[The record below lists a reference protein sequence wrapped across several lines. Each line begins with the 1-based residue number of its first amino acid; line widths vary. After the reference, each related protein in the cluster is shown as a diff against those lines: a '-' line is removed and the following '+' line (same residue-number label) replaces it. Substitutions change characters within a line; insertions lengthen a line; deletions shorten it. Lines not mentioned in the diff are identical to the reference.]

1 MVGESS
7 LWLRRWPF
15 AGLLFAATLGIVS
28 ASLAQIASTFFI
40 GLAVMAMGVWVWK
53 RKSAWLLLSL
63 AAAFGVLQVWQ
74 SRESA
79 SALLAEMAKSSD
91 LQVTA
96 IGLIASPP
104 RLLAK
109 NRIRFDLRTES
120 LEIQGRILK
129 SEVKVAVIASGEVP
143 RCGDRVKIRGILEPI
158 SATRNPGQLDVR
170 RVLALRGITCEI
182 KTSAGEG
189 FTILE
194 RAAGFRLLRA
204 ADSCS
209 KWMEATLREGISGD
223 PVVCDLLEGM
233 VLGATSDIPDS
244 LQDQFRETGTFHLF
258 SVSGL
263 HVGMIAVIFW
273 QALRLV
279 GASRRTAVFVI
290 IPALFFYALI
300 TGWKPSS
307 IRAAG
312 MSAIFL
318 LGMISWRQP
327 MAINS
332 LCAAGF
338 LILVQSTNE
347 LFNPGFQ
354 LSFVVVAGILLFA
367 TPIRDR
373 LRKKVQPDPFIP
385 IPLWTH
391 WQKWGHT
398 CGEGIADA
406 VSVSLAAWIGSLP
419 LTIFYFHMVSLSA
432 LLANLIIIPLAF
444 GIMATA
450 IIALAGGLVGGAVA
464 AVFNNA
470 NWVLIKLLLL
480 VVQACA
486 ALPGSSVLFGSLDK
500 APAAITI
507 FDFANGG
514 AVAAESGNRLWL
526 LDCGSARDFKNTILP
541 WMRERGRDSVDGF
554 IVSHGDARRMGG
566 AVSLLGAGRPPHIV
580 DSPLGDR
587 SRSRKQLHEWLQ
599 KSGIPK
605 SLQFAGD
612 EIDIHPSAKWKILHP
627 PLGLG
632 AGLADD
638 KALVARF
645 ETPQARVLFLSD
657 SGPNTFRNLL
667 ETRPNE
673 LASDIL
679 VLGHHHSGILPDAG
693 FIEAV
698 RPSVIV
704 VSRRGEFTEHEQVD
718 PDWAQWLH
726 GRGISLFR
734 QDEAGAV
741 LIHVSRTGYEVE
753 GFLNGQKYHK

>member
-1 MVGESS
+1 MTGETP
-7 LWLRRWPF
+7 LWFRRWPF
-15 AGLLFAATLGIVS
+15 AGLMFAATLGIVS
-28 ASLAQIASTFFI
+28 ASLTPFSSTAFI
-40 GLAVMAMGVWVWK
+40 CVAALAMGVWFWK
-53 RKSAWLLLSL
+53 RKTSWLLLSL
-63 AAAFGVLQVWQ
+63 SAAFGVLQIWQ
-74 SRESA
+74 SRESP
-79 SALLAEMAKSSD
+79 SAWLAKIAEAPGR
-91 LQVTA
+91 QVTA
-96 IGLIASPP
+96 IGLVASPP
-104 RLLAK
+104 QVIAK
-109 NRIRFDLRTES
+109 NRIRFDLRTED
-120 LEIQGRILK
+120 LEIDGLPLK
-129 SEVKVAVIASGEVP
+129 ANVKIAVTVVGEAP
-143 RCGDRVKIRGILEPI
+143 RCGDRVKIRGLLEPI
-158 SATRNPGQLDVR
+158 PAPRNPGSFDVR
-170 RVLALRGITCEI
+170 RLMALRGITCEM

-189 FTILE
+189 YGILD
-194 RAAGFRLLRA
+194 RAAGLPLLRT

-209 KWMEATLREGISGD
+209 TWMEATLREGISED
-223 PVVCDLLEGM
+223 PVVCDLLVGM
-233 VLGATSDIPDS
+233 VLGATSDIPDT

-263 HVGMIAVIFW
+263 HVGMISVIFW
-273 QALRLV
+273 QSLRMV
-279 GASRRTAVFVI
+279 GASRRSAVFVI

-307 IRAAG
+307 IRAAA

-318 LGMISWRQP
+318 VGMISWRQP

-385 IPLWTH
+385 IPLWTR
-391 WQKWGHT
+391 WQRWGHA

-419 LTIFYFHMVSLSA
+419 MTIYYFHMVSLSS
-432 LLANLIIIPLAF
+432 LLANLVIIPLAF

-450 IIALAGGLVGGAVA
+450 VLALFGGLLSGAVA

-470 NWVLIKLLLL
+470 NLALIKALILI
-480 VVQACA
+480 VQAAA
-486 ALPGSSVLFGSLDK
+486 ALPGSSLLFGTLDR

-507 FDFANGG
+507 FDFADGG
-514 AVAAESGNRLWL
+514 AVAVETGHRLWL

-554 IVSHGDARRMGG
+554 ILSHGDARRMGG
-566 AVSLLGAGRPPHIV
+566 AMNLLGAGQPPLIV

-587 SRSRKQLHEWLQ
+587 SRSRKLLHEWLQ

-605 SLQFAGD
+605 SIQFAGD
-612 EIDIHPSAKWKILHP
+612 EIEIHPSAKWKILHP
-627 PLGLG
+627 PLAYS

-645 ETPQARVLFLSD
+645 ETPRARVLFLSD
-657 SGPNTFRNLL
+657 SGPDTFRNLL
-667 ETRPNE
+667 ETRPDE

-693 FIEAV
+693 FMDAV

-704 VSRRGEFTEHEQVD
+704 VSRHGEFTDHVQVD
-718 PDWAQWLH
+718 PDWVQLLH
-726 GRGISLFR
+726 DRGISLFQ

-741 LIHVSRTGYEVE
+741 LIHVSREGYEVE
-753 GFLNGQKYHK
+753 GFLNGQKYRK

>member
-1 MVGESS
+1 MTGETP
-7 LWLRRWPF
+7 LWFRRWPF
-15 AGLLFAATLGIVS
+15 AGLLFAASLGIVS
-28 ASLAQIASTFFI
+28 ASLTSFSSTIFLCIAA
-40 GLAVMAMGVWVWK
+40 LAMGAWIWK
-53 RKSAWLLLSL
+53 RKTSWLLLSL
-63 AAAFGVLQVWQ
+63 AAAFGVLQIWQ
-74 SRESA
+74 SRESP
-79 SALLAEMAKSSD
+79 SALLAKIAEAPGR
-91 LQVTA
+91 QVTA
-96 IGLIASPP
+96 IGLVASPP
-104 RLLAK
+104 QVIAK
-109 NRIRFDLRTES
+109 KRIRFDLRTED
-120 LEIQGRILK
+120 LEIDGLPLNTN
-129 SEVKVAVIASGEVP
+129 VKIAVTVAGEAP
-143 RCGDRVKIRGILEPI
+143 RCGDRVKLRGLLEPI
-158 SATRNPGQLDVR
+158 PATRNPGSFNAR
-170 RVLALRGITCEI
+170 RVMALRGMTCEM

-189 FTILE
+189 YAILE
-194 RAAGFRLLRA
+194 RAAGLPLLRT

-209 KWMEATLREGISGD
+209 KWMEATLREGISED
-223 PVVCDLLEGM
+223 PVVCDLLVGM
-233 VLGATSDIPDS
+233 VLGATSDIPDT

-273 QALRLV
+273 QALRMV
-279 GASRRTAVFVI
+279 GASRRSAVFVI

-307 IRAAG
+307 IRAAA

-318 LGMISWRQP
+318 VGMISWRQP

-373 LRKKVQPDPFIP
+373 LRKQVQPDPFLP
-385 IPLWTH
+385 IPLWTR
-391 WQKWGHT
+391 WQRWGHA

-406 VSVSLAAWIGSLP
+406 VSVSLAAWVGSLP
-419 LTIFYFHMVSLSA
+419 LTIYYFHMVSLSS
-432 LLANLIIIPLAF
+432 LLANLVIIPLAF

-450 IIALAGGLVGGAVA
+450 VLALFGGLLSGAVA

-470 NWVLIKLLLL
+470 NWALIKLLLL
-480 VVQACA
+480 IVQACA
-486 ALPGSSVLFGSLDK
+486 ALPGSSVLFGSLDRS
-500 APAAITI
+500 PAAITI
-507 FDFANGG
+507 FDFADGG

-554 IVSHGDARRMGG
+554 ILSHGDARRMGG
-566 AVSLLGAGRPPHIV
+566 AMDLLGAGRPPLIV

-605 SLQFAGD
+605 SIQFAGD
-612 EIDIHPSAKWKILHP
+612 EIKIHPGAKWKILHP
-627 PLGLG
+627 PLAYS

-645 ETPQARVLFLSD
+645 ESPGARVLFLSD
-657 SGPNTFRNLL
+657 SGPDTFRNLL
-667 ETRPNE
+667 ETRPDE

-693 FIEAV
+693 FMDAV

-704 VSRRGEFTEHEQVD
+704 VSRHGEFNDHEQVD
-718 PDWAQWLH
+718 LDWVQLLH
-726 GRGISLFR
+726 DRGISLFQ

-741 LIHVSRTGYEVE
+741 LIHVSREGYEVE
-753 GFLNGQKYHK
+753 GFLNGQKYRK

>member
-1 MVGESS
+1 MTGETP
-7 LWLRRWPF
+7 LWFRRWPF
-15 AGLLFAATLGIVS
+15 AGLLFAASLGIVS
-28 ASLAQIASTFFI
+28 ASLTSFSSTIFFCVAA
-40 GLAVMAMGVWVWK
+40 LAMGAWIWK
-53 RKSAWLLLSL
+53 RKTAWLLLSL
-63 AAAFGVLQVWQ
+63 AASFGVLQIWQ
-74 SRESA
+74 SRESP
-79 SALLAEMAKSSD
+79 SALLAKIAEAPGR
-91 LQVTA
+91 QVTA
-96 IGLIASPP
+96 IGLVASPP
-104 RLLAK
+104 QVIAK
-109 NRIRFDLRTES
+109 KRIRFDLRTEDI
-120 LEIQGRILK
+120 EIDGLPLNTN
-129 SEVKVAVIASGEVP
+129 VKIAVTVAGEAP
-143 RCGDRVKIRGILEPI
+143 RCGDRVKIRGLLEPI
-158 SATRNPGQLDVR
+158 SATRNPGSFDVR
-170 RVLALRGITCEI
+170 RMMALRGITCEV

-189 FTILE
+189 YAILE
-194 RAAGFRLLRA
+194 RAAGLPLLRT

-209 KWMEATLREGISGD
+209 KWMEATLREGISED
-223 PVVCDLLEGM
+223 PVVCDLLVGM
-233 VLGATSDIPDS
+233 VLGATSDIPDT

-273 QALRLV
+273 QALRMV
-279 GASRRTAVFVI
+279 GASRRSAVFVI

-307 IRAAG
+307 IRAAA

-318 LGMISWRQP
+318 VGMISWRQP

-373 LRKKVQPDPFIP
+373 LRKQVQPDPFLP
-385 IPLWTH
+385 IPLWTR
-391 WQKWGHT
+391 WQRWGHA

-406 VSVSLAAWIGSLP
+406 VSVSLAAWVGSLP
-419 LTIFYFHMVSLSA
+419 LTIYYFHMVSLSS
-432 LLANLIIIPLAF
+432 LLANLVIIPLAF

-450 IIALAGGLVGGAVA
+450 VLALFGGLLSGAVA

-470 NWVLIKLLLL
+470 NWALIKLLLL
-480 VVQACA
+480 IVQACA
-486 ALPGSSVLFGSLDK
+486 ALPGSSVLFGSLDRS
-500 APAAITI
+500 PAAITI
-507 FDFANGG
+507 FDFADGG

-541 WMRERGRDSVDGF
+541 WMRERGRHSVDGF
-554 IVSHGDARRMGG
+554 ILSHGDARRMGG
-566 AVSLLGAGRPPHIV
+566 ALDLLGAGRPPLIV

-605 SLQFAGD
+605 SIQFAGD
-612 EIDIHPSAKWKILHP
+612 EIKIHPGAKWKILHP
-627 PLGLG
+627 PLAYS

-645 ETPQARVLFLSD
+645 ESPGARVLFLSD
-657 SGPNTFRNLL
+657 SGPDTFRNLL
-667 ETRPNE
+667 ETRPDE

-693 FIEAV
+693 FMDAV

-704 VSRRGEFTEHEQVD
+704 VSRHGEFNDHEQVD
-718 PDWAQWLH
+718 LDWVQLLH
-726 GRGISLFR
+726 DRGISLFQ

-741 LIHVSRTGYEVE
+741 LIHVSREGYEVE
-753 GFLNGQKYHK
+753 GFLNGQKYRK

>member
-1 MVGESS
+1 M
-7 LWLRRWPF
+7 
-15 AGLLFAATLGIVS
+15 FAATLGIVS
-28 ASLAQIASTFFI
+28 ASLTPFSSTAFI
-40 GLAVMAMGVWVWK
+40 GVAALAMGVWFWK
-53 RKSAWLLLSL
+53 RKTSWLLLSL
-63 AAAFGVLQVWQ
+63 SAAFGVLQIWQ
-74 SRESA
+74 SRESP
-79 SALLAEMAKSSD
+79 SALLAEIATTPSN
-91 LQVTA
+91 QVTA
-96 IGLIASPP
+96 IGLVASPP
-104 RLLAK
+104 RVIAK
-109 NRIRFDLRTES
+109 NRIRFDLRTED
-120 LEIQGRILK
+120 LEIDGLPLK
-129 SEVKVAVIASGEVP
+129 ANVKIAVTVAGEAP
-143 RCGDRVKIRGILEPI
+143 RCGDRVKIRGLLEPI
-158 SATRNPGQLDVR
+158 PAPRNPGSFDVR
-170 RVLALRGITCEI
+170 RMMALRGITCEM

-189 FTILE
+189 YGILD
-194 RAAGFRLLRA
+194 RAAGFHLLRTA
-204 ADSCS
+204 EACS
-209 KWMEATLREGISGD
+209 KWMESTLREGISDD
-223 PVVCDLLEGM
+223 PVVCDLLVGM

-273 QALRLV
+273 QALRMLGV
-279 GASRRTAVFVI
+279 SRRSAVFVI

-307 IRAAG
+307 IRAAA

-318 LGMISWRQP
+318 VGMISWRQP

-373 LRKKVQPDPFIP
+373 LRKKIQPDPFIP
-385 IPLWTH
+385 IPLWTR
-391 WQKWGHT
+391 WQRWGHA

-419 LTIFYFHMVSLSA
+419 LTIYYFHMVSLSS

-450 IIALAGGLVGGAVA
+450 VLALFGGLLSGAVA

-470 NWVLIKLLLL
+470 NLALIKALILI
-480 VVQACA
+480 VQAAA
-486 ALPGSSVLFGSLDK
+486 ALPGSSLLFGTLDR

-507 FDFANGG
+507 FDFADGG
-514 AVAAESGNRLWL
+514 AVAVETGHRLWL
-526 LDCGSARDFKNTILP
+526 LDCGSARDFKNTLLP
-541 WMRERGRDSVDGF
+541 WMRERGRDSADGL
-554 IVSHGDARRMGG
+554 ILSHGDARRMGG
-566 AVSLLGAGRPPHIV
+566 AVDLLSSGRPPLIM

-587 SRSRKQLHEWLQ
+587 SRSRKQLHDWLQ

-605 SLQFAGD
+605 SIQFAGD
-612 EIDIHPSAKWKILHP
+612 EIEINHVAKWRVLHPS
-627 PLGLG
+627 LGYR

-638 KALVARF
+638 KALVVRLD
-645 ETPQARVLFLSD
+645 TLRTRILFLAD
-657 SGPNTFRNLL
+657 SGPDTFRNLL
-667 ETRPNE
+667 ENRTAE

-679 VLGHHHSGILPDAG
+679 VLGHHHSGIPPDAA
-693 FIEAV
+693 FIDAV

-704 VSRRGEFTEHEQVD
+704 VSRRGGFLDNEPID
-718 PDWAQWLH
+718 PEWVSMLH
-726 GRGISLFR
+726 DRGISVF
-734 QDEAGAV
+734 QQSETGA
-741 LIHVSRTGYEVE
+741 LIIHVFRTGYEVE
-753 GFLNGQKYHK
+753 GFVNGQKYRK